1 MIPDHLRE
9 NREAHSPALSELV
22 KKYRKQASLHTRRML
37 VFYIYKSAKKWPLFR
52 RAACWI

>member
-22 KKYRKQASLHTRRML
+22 KNIENKHPYIQEGCLF
-37 VFYIYKSAKKWPLFR
+37 FYIYKKR
-52 RAACWI
+52 

>member
-37 VFYIYKSAKKWPLFR
+37 VFLYL
-52 RAACWI
+52 